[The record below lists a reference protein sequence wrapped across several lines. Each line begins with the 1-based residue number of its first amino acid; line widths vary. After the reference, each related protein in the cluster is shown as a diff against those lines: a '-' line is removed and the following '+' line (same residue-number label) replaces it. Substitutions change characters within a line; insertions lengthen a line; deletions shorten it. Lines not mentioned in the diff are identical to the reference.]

1 MLSPPKTDK
10 SFLHNVL
17 GFGAAIRPAPG
28 KKKERRPEL
37 CETGLPII
45 FGMRALHAFFTIF

>member
-10 SFLHNVL
+10 GFLHNVL
-17 GFGAAIRPAPG
+17 GFGSAIRPASG
-28 KKKERRPEL
+28 KKEQRRPEL

-45 FGMRALHAFFTIF
+45 FGMRAFHAFFTIF